1 LPGRGDL
8 RISFRVISGSA
19 PQFNFFTKY
28 YFALRKDVEP
38 DPSISERASFS
49 MNLYK
54 IEQLKAEA
62 IARCRKRLEMHGKTD
77 IILPSNPPSYY
88 SLRKKHG
95 L

>member
-1 LPGRGDL
+1 
-8 RISFRVISGSA
+8 
-19 PQFNFFTKY
+19 
-28 YFALRKDVEP
+28 
-38 DPSISERASFS
+38 

-62 IARCRKRLEMHGKTD
+62 IARCRKRLEIHGKTD
-77 IILPSNPPSYY
+77 LILPSSSLSYY

>member
-1 LPGRGDL
+1 MGSPHILQGYIGTSASGR
-8 RISFRVISGSA
+8 
-19 PQFNFFTKY
+19 FFTKY
-28 YFALRKDVEP
+28 YFAIRKDVEP
-38 DPSISERASFS
+38 KPSTSERASFS

-77 IILPSNPPSYY
+77 VIFPSNPPSYY